1 MTTRPNLFDYA
12 TKELSQDAM
21 ICWLLEWAAKEY
33 QEVDQDLSNVGR
45 ALVNALLEKHKASPL
60 AEIDSAEVW
69 QQHQRIDVL
78 AKINDTHMLLIED
91 KTDSTDH
98 SGQLERYYEAV
109 CREFP
114 SANIYPIYF
123 KTGNYQL
130 SEKCWVEK
138 ERTHEGTDYR
148 YKVFDRCDFLR
159 VLKEYGGANTILIDF
174 RDYLRRLDDRTNSY
188 KEWTRGATIC
198 WEAWQG
204 FFKQLEE
211 ELRKTAG
218 WLGWGY
224 VPNPTGGFLGFWW
237 GWDGAAYLQLQ
248 IVQPWEMGEQLLCFK
263 VGAGD
268 ANKTEQRRLKDEYHG
283 RIWRAAN
290 GRVRRPSRMRIGKTM
305 TVAQWA
311 SDWLAF
317 GVDGKLDFER
327 TVSNL
332 REAEGVL
339 KRACP

>member
-21 ICWLLEWAAKEY
+21 ICWLLKWAAKEH
-33 QEVDQDLSNVGR
+33 QELDRDLSNVGR
-45 ALVNALLEKHKASPL
+45 ALVNALLEKHETSPL
-60 AEIDSAEVW
+60 TEINDVEVC
-69 QQHQRIDVL
+69 QQHHRIDVL
-78 AKINDTHMLLIED
+78 AKINDTHVLLIED
-91 KTDSTDH
+91 KTDSADH

-109 CREFP
+109 RQEHP
-114 SANIYPIYF
+114 DKNVYPIYF
-123 KTGNYQL
+123 KTGNYQH
-130 SEKCWVEK
+130 SEKSRIEEK
-138 ERTHEGTDYR
+138 PSHMGAKHW

-159 VLKEYGGANTILIDF
+159 VLKEYTGANTILTDF
-174 RDYLRRLDDRTNSY
+174 CDYLKQLEKETDSY
-188 KEWTRGATIC
+188 KDWTQGTTVG

-204 FFKQLEE
+204 FFKHLEE
-211 ELRKTAG
+211 KFEHA
-218 WLGWGY
+218 GWGY

-237 GWDGAAYLQLQ
+237 GWNAHAYLQLQ
-248 IVQPWEMGEQLLCFK
+248 IVQPWKMGEQLLCFK

-268 ANKTEQRRLKDEYHG
+268 VDKTEQRRLKDEYHG

-339 KRACP
+339 KEAVGLSP

>member
-21 ICWLLEWAAKEY
+21 ICWLLKWAAKEH
-33 QEVDQDLSNVGR
+33 QELDRDLSNVGR
-45 ALVNALLEKHKASPL
+45 ALVNALLEKHETSPL
-60 AEIDSAEVW
+60 AGIDSAEVR
-69 QQHQRIDVL
+69 QQHHRIDVL
-78 AKINDTHMLLIED
+78 AKINDTHVLLIED
-91 KTDSTDH
+91 KTDSADH

-109 CREFP
+109 RREHP
-114 SANIYPIYF
+114 SANIHPIYF
-123 KTGNYQL
+123 KTGNYQH
-130 SEKCWVEK
+130 SEKCRVEEK
-138 ERTHEGTDYR
+138 G
-148 YKVFDRCDFLR
+148 YKVFDRADFLK
-159 VLKEYGGANTILIDF
+159 VLWKYKGANANLTDF
-174 RDYLRRLDDRTNSY
+174 RDYLQRLEDRTNSY
-188 KEWTRGATIC
+188 KDWTKGATVG

-204 FFKQLEE
+204 FFKHLEE
-211 ELRKTAG
+211 KFEHA
-218 WLGWGY
+218 GWGY

-237 GWDGAAYLQLQ
+237 GWNAHAYLQLQ
-248 IVQPWEMGEQLLCFK
+248 VQPGCVKQQDLCFK

-268 ANKTEQRRLKDEYHG
+268 ADKTKQRRLKDEYHG
-283 RIWRAAN
+283 RIQRAAN
-290 GRVRRPSRMRIGKTM
+290 GRVRRPPRMRIGKTM

-339 KRACP
+339 KEAVGLTP